1 MKIYWSILTSKGY
14 PTKEDKLREEEEY
27 LRQLEKIRLM
37 LGAEKESN
45 KREEEFEVLVDSIKR
60 LYETVSIK
68 RADCEEQIENAKA
81 KIEAAREE
89 YERVTETGKKII
101 DCNMSIIEEF
111 KCAQRETLEE
121 LLGIFYKHNGD
132 FTEKELK
139 ELVDSIK
146 RLYETVSIKRADC
159 EEQIENAKAKIEAA
173 REEYERVTE
182 TGKKIIDC
190 NMSIIEEF
198 KCAQRETLEEL
209 LGIFYK
215 HNGDFTEKELKE
227 LENLTM
233 K

>member
-37 LGAEKESN
+37 LGAEKEPN

-132 FTEKELK
+132 FTEKE
-139 ELVDSIK
+139 
-146 RLYETVSIKRADC
+146 
-159 EEQIENAKAKIEAA
+159 
-173 REEYERVTE
+173 
-182 TGKKIIDC
+182 
-190 NMSIIEEF
+190 F
-198 KCAQRETLEEL
+198 
-209 LGIFYK
+209 
-215 HNGDFTEKELKE
+215 KE
-227 LENLTM
+227 LENLIM

>member
-37 LGAEKESN
+37 LGAEKEPN
-45 KREEEFEVLVDSIKR
+45 KREEEFEVLVDSVKN

-89 YERVTETGKKII
+89 YERVTETGKKVI

-111 KCAQRETLEE
+111 ECAKRETLEE
-121 LLGIFYKHNGD
+121 LLSIFYKHNGD
-132 FTEKELK
+132 FTEKE
-139 ELVDSIK
+139 
-146 RLYETVSIKRADC
+146 
-159 EEQIENAKAKIEAA
+159 
-173 REEYERVTE
+173 
-182 TGKKIIDC
+182 
-190 NMSIIEEF
+190 F
-198 KCAQRETLEEL
+198 
-209 LGIFYK
+209 
-215 HNGDFTEKELKE
+215 KE

>member
-37 LGAEKESN
+37 LGVEKEPN

-111 KCAQRETLEE
+111 ECAQRETLEE

-132 FTEKELK
+132 FTEKEF
-139 ELVDSIK
+139 
-146 RLYETVSIKRADC
+146 
-159 EEQIENAKAKIEAA
+159 
-173 REEYERVTE
+173 
-182 TGKKIIDC
+182 KK
-190 NMSIIEEF
+190 
-198 KCAQRETLEEL
+198 
-209 LGIFYK
+209 
-215 HNGDFTEKELKE
+215 
-227 LENLTM
+227 LENLVM

>member
-14 PTKEDKLREEEEY
+14 PTKEDKLREEEVY

-37 LGAEKESN
+37 LGAEKESD

-111 KCAQRETLEE
+111 ECAQRETLEE

-132 FTEKELK
+132 FTEKE
-139 ELVDSIK
+139 
-146 RLYETVSIKRADC
+146 
-159 EEQIENAKAKIEAA
+159 
-173 REEYERVTE
+173 
-182 TGKKIIDC
+182 
-190 NMSIIEEF
+190 F
-198 KCAQRETLEEL
+198 
-209 LGIFYK
+209 
-215 HNGDFTEKELKE
+215 KE

>member
-1 MKIYWSILTSKGY
+1 MKIYWSILTNRGY

-37 LGAEKESN
+37 LGAEKEPN

-89 YERVTETGKKII
+89 YERVTETGKKVI

-111 KCAQRETLEE
+111 ECAQRETLEE

-132 FTEKELK
+132 FTEKE
-139 ELVDSIK
+139 
-146 RLYETVSIKRADC
+146 
-159 EEQIENAKAKIEAA
+159 
-173 REEYERVTE
+173 
-182 TGKKIIDC
+182 
-190 NMSIIEEF
+190 F
-198 KCAQRETLEEL
+198 
-209 LGIFYK
+209 
-215 HNGDFTEKELKE
+215 KE
-227 LENLTM
+227 LENLIT

>member
-1 MKIYWSILTSKGY
+1 MKIYWSILTNRGY

-37 LGAEKESN
+37 LGAEKEPN

-89 YERVTETGKKII
+89 YERVTETGKKVI

-111 KCAQRETLEE
+111 EYAQRETLEE

-132 FTEKELK
+132 FTEKE
-139 ELVDSIK
+139 
-146 RLYETVSIKRADC
+146 
-159 EEQIENAKAKIEAA
+159 
-173 REEYERVTE
+173 
-182 TGKKIIDC
+182 
-190 NMSIIEEF
+190 F
-198 KCAQRETLEEL
+198 
-209 LGIFYK
+209 
-215 HNGDFTEKELKE
+215 KE
-227 LENLTM
+227 LESLIGE
-233 K
+233 

>member
-37 LGAEKESN
+37 LGAEKEPN

-89 YERVTETGKKII
+89 YERVTETGKKVI

-111 KCAQRETLEE
+111 ECAKRETLEE

-132 FTEKELK
+132 FTEKE
-139 ELVDSIK
+139 
-146 RLYETVSIKRADC
+146 
-159 EEQIENAKAKIEAA
+159 
-173 REEYERVTE
+173 
-182 TGKKIIDC
+182 
-190 NMSIIEEF
+190 F
-198 KCAQRETLEEL
+198 
-209 LGIFYK
+209 
-215 HNGDFTEKELKE
+215 KE
-227 LENLTM
+227 LENLTT

>member
-37 LGAEKESN
+37 LGAEKESD

-89 YERVTETGKKII
+89 YERVTETGKKVI

-111 KCAQRETLEE
+111 ECAKRETLEE

-132 FTEKELK
+132 FTEKEF
-139 ELVDSIK
+139 
-146 RLYETVSIKRADC
+146 
-159 EEQIENAKAKIEAA
+159 
-173 REEYERVTE
+173 
-182 TGKKIIDC
+182 KK
-190 NMSIIEEF
+190 
-198 KCAQRETLEEL
+198 
-209 LGIFYK
+209 
-215 HNGDFTEKELKE
+215 
-227 LENLTM
+227 LENLIAE
-233 K
+233 

>member
-14 PTKEDKLREEEEY
+14 PTREDKIREEEEY

-37 LGAEKESN
+37 LGAEKEPN

-101 DCNMSIIEEF
+101 DCNMSIIEELER
-111 KCAQRETLEE
+111 AQRKTLEE

-132 FTEKELK
+132 FTEKE
-139 ELVDSIK
+139 
-146 RLYETVSIKRADC
+146 
-159 EEQIENAKAKIEAA
+159 
-173 REEYERVTE
+173 
-182 TGKKIIDC
+182 
-190 NMSIIEEF
+190 F
-198 KCAQRETLEEL
+198 
-209 LGIFYK
+209 
-215 HNGDFTEKELKE
+215 KE
-227 LENLTM
+227 LENLIT

>member
-45 KREEEFEVLVDSIKR
+45 KREEEFEVLVDSIKS

-89 YERVTETGKKII
+89 YARVAETGQKII

-111 KCAQRETLEE
+111 ERAQRETLKE

-132 FTEKELK
+132 FTEKESK
-139 ELVDSIK
+139 ELDDLITK
-146 RLYETVSIKRADC
+146 
-159 EEQIENAKAKIEAA
+159 
-173 REEYERVTE
+173 
-182 TGKKIIDC
+182 
-190 NMSIIEEF
+190 
-198 KCAQRETLEEL
+198 
-209 LGIFYK
+209 
-215 HNGDFTEKELKE
+215 
-227 LENLTM
+227 
-233 K
+233 

>member
-1 MKIYWSILTSKGY
+1 MKIYWSILTNRGY

-45 KREEEFEVLVDSIKR
+45 KREEEFEVLVDSVKKFR
-60 LYETVSIK
+60 ETVSIK

-101 DCNMSIIEEF
+101 DCNMGIIEELE
-111 KCAQRETLEE
+111 CAQRKTLEQ

-132 FTEKELK
+132 FTEKE
-139 ELVDSIK
+139 
-146 RLYETVSIKRADC
+146 
-159 EEQIENAKAKIEAA
+159 
-173 REEYERVTE
+173 
-182 TGKKIIDC
+182 
-190 NMSIIEEF
+190 F
-198 KCAQRETLEEL
+198 
-209 LGIFYK
+209 
-215 HNGDFTEKELKE
+215 KE
-227 LENLTM
+227 LENLIA

>member
-14 PTKEDKLREEEEY
+14 PTKEDKLREEEVY

-37 LGAEKESN
+37 LGAEKEPN

-111 KCAQRETLEE
+111 ECAQRETLEE

-132 FTEKELK
+132 FTEKE
-139 ELVDSIK
+139 
-146 RLYETVSIKRADC
+146 
-159 EEQIENAKAKIEAA
+159 
-173 REEYERVTE
+173 
-182 TGKKIIDC
+182 
-190 NMSIIEEF
+190 F
-198 KCAQRETLEEL
+198 
-209 LGIFYK
+209 
-215 HNGDFTEKELKE
+215 KE
-227 LENLTM
+227 LENLVT

>member
-89 YERVTETGKKII
+89 YARVTETGQKII

-111 KCAQRETLEE
+111 ERAQRETLKE
-121 LLGIFYKHNGD
+121 LLGIFYKNNGD
-132 FTEKELK
+132 FTEKESK
-139 ELVDSIK
+139 ELDDLITK
-146 RLYETVSIKRADC
+146 
-159 EEQIENAKAKIEAA
+159 
-173 REEYERVTE
+173 
-182 TGKKIIDC
+182 
-190 NMSIIEEF
+190 
-198 KCAQRETLEEL
+198 
-209 LGIFYK
+209 
-215 HNGDFTEKELKE
+215 
-227 LENLTM
+227 
-233 K
+233 

>member
-1 MKIYWSILTSKGY
+1 MKIYWSILTSRGY

-81 KIEAAREE
+81 KIEAREE

-111 KCAQRETLEE
+111 ECAQRETLEE

-132 FTEKELK
+132 FTEKE
-139 ELVDSIK
+139 
-146 RLYETVSIKRADC
+146 
-159 EEQIENAKAKIEAA
+159 
-173 REEYERVTE
+173 
-182 TGKKIIDC
+182 
-190 NMSIIEEF
+190 F
-198 KCAQRETLEEL
+198 
-209 LGIFYK
+209 
-215 HNGDFTEKELKE
+215 KE
-227 LENLTM
+227 LENLTT